1 MNANQNGSFSFNSS
15 CIVMSK
21 DEEGS
26 VLVDENK
33 EDNKLVSSED
43 GKERRCGVRK
53 RDDDEVLGKKKIK
66 ESAEKNLCVMKQLMS
81 CENCGSIANLEDELS
96 ALISLRTCEHIY
108 CGHCMLRMCDNNKGT
123 QKFVKCVFCN
133 EDKSTEMDNPSHIA
147 MLIELRKRIELL
159 EKLI

>member
-15 CIVMSK
+15 CVVMSE

-33 EDNKLVSSED
+33 EDNELVSSED

-53 RDDDEVLGKKKIK
+53 QDDDEVLGKKKIK
-66 ESAEKNLCVMKQLMS
+66 ESAEKNLCAMKQLMS
-81 CENCGSIANLEDELS
+81 CENCGSIANLEDKLS
-96 ALISLRTCEHIY
+96 ALISLRTCEHIC
-108 CGHCMLRMCDNNKGT
+108 CGHCMLRMCNDNEGT

-133 EDKSTEMDNPSHIA
+133 EDKSAEIDNPSCIA